1 MGYLVM
7 LIRAIFLGFVF
18 LLSACA
24 SGPKTH
30 AIFEPGTDF
39 SVFSTFRFVDSLN
52 LAEGQYRSIEA
63 RYLIES
69 IRAELSAR
77 GLVETDAA
85 ELLVN
90 FNVSQKEKLR
100 STTTPSTSLGYYS
113 YRGGSGYHG
122 SLGMSFE
129 TRTSQYTEG
138 TLNIDIV
145 DAKAKQVIWEGV
157 AIGRLKEKPPEDLK
171 GYISGVVGSIFEE
184 YPVSKPEFN

>member
-1 MGYLVM
+1 MLVRGI
-7 LIRAIFLGFVF
+7 LLGFVF
-18 LLSACA
+18 LITACA

-39 SVFSTFRFVDSLN
+39 SMFHTFEFVDSLN

-69 IRAELSAR
+69 IRSELSAR
-77 GLVETDAA
+77 GLVEQEGA

-90 FNVSQKEKLR
+90 FHVSQREKLIT
-100 STTTPSTSLGYYS
+100 TTTPSANVGYYS

-129 TRTSQYTEG
+129 SRTSQYTEG
-138 TLNIDIV
+138 TLNIDVV
-145 DAKAKQVIWEGV
+145 DAKAKQVLWEGV
-157 AIGRLKEKPPEDLK
+157 AVGRLKDRPPEDLK
-171 GYISGVVGSIFEE
+171 GYISGVVAAVFEE
-184 YPVSKPEFN
+184 YPVKIPSRE

>member
-1 MGYLVM
+1 MFAKALVLLMM
-7 LIRAIFLGFVF
+7 LFLV
-18 LLSACA
+18 ACA

-30 AIFEPGTDF
+30 AIYEPDTDF
-39 SVFSTFRFVDSLN
+39 SAFSTFRFVDTLT
-52 LAEGQYRSIEA
+52 LGEGQYRSIEE

-69 IRAELSAR
+69 IRNELVAR
-77 GLVETDAA
+77 GLVESQEA

-90 FNVSQKEKLR
+90 FHVSQKEKLR
-100 STTTPSTSLGYYS
+100 TTTTPSTSLGYYS

-145 DAKAKQVIWEGV
+145 EASAKQVIWEGV
-157 AIGRLKEKPPEDLK
+157 AVGRLKDKPPKDLK
-171 GYISGVVGSIFEE
+171 GFISGVVGSVFDE
-184 YPVSKPEFN
+184 YPVRKPEFN